1 VRDKVWRAVVLAA
14 AAGAGVA
21 AADVAWVTSAG
32 ECRFPCSGDVAAISD
47 DVDRVTAAYRL
58 TWRDDAAVAKVDFV
72 EVDLYSWEVHCAKI
86 KNRLRGYD
94 FPPAALERAARAQ
107 GPLFP
112 LTLVFYVTVGAYDLS
127 AAELPNADEWEVY
140 LWRAGAKQLPLR
152 FSSVEGPYVPYN
164 KKLVFD
170 PDSGESRA
178 RDYFRKTY
186 EVTFANEY
194 EADPPPAI
202 ELVVASREAVCGFA
216 WRFVE
221 EE

>member
-1 VRDKVWRAVVLAA
+1 MRNKAFRALVLVAA
-14 AAGAGVA
+14 AAGVA
-21 AADVAWVTSAG
+21 AAAEVAWVTSTG
-32 ECRFPCSGDVAAISD
+32 GCTFPCSGDVAAITD

-58 TWRDDAAVAKVDFV
+58 TWRDNASRAVVDFV

-127 AAELPNADEWEVY
+127 AAELPNAEEWEVY
-140 LWRAGAKQLPLR
+140 LRRDGERQLPLR
-152 FSSVEGPYVPYN
+152 LSAVEGPYVPYN
-164 KKLVFD
+164 KKLALD
-170 PDSGESRA
+170 PASGESRA

-194 EADPPPAI
+194 EADPPAAI
-202 ELVVASREAVCGFA
+202 ELVVAGRDAACGFA
-216 WRFVE
+216 WRFE
-221 EE
+221 E